1 MSAEDTQAL
10 STTYDEFAAWE
21 DEPSQQ
27 QYKKMKEIR
36 FCGKLSTRALEEDI
50 PEGNLF
56 LFDPNVPQG
65 EDPILTDLG
74 QEVKVIFIRDTKR
87 LEVYEEFNGKNMYT
101 VTSSEFRD
109 NDDLIFLY
117 DRTVTDGNAEI
128 VALLP
133 YINFTDEAKCIK
145 HLKNTRY
152 GKRLRTRYLAY
163 CLWYPEEGD
172 PEIVQI
178 GFTATDNTGCVR
190 DEFKPRG
197 FNDYAPDSFLGLKS
211 AANKIVSNKLFVHKV
226 RVFSKPAY
234 KVTVKG
240 EEKDSK
246 DRIKGFEIVDQIGDE
261 EKGLVQ
267 EALKF
272 VRDYLSA
279 KYQAKSLKAYADT
292 LDKDEI
298 ITLDD
303 AYIPLMIKNPDMLM
317 GYTPMIGAHEL
328 QQLKEAEDI
337 PVLELP
343 ASSRDRDD
351 NSLPFDTDEKSKP
364 QAVSVDKAEAGKAV
378 PRPRPKT
385 KDELMAEKKAEREA
399 IEADEDGTIAA
410 AAQAAS
416 DLHEKTKAEQAEKI
430 KEVNEVFGTSE

>member
-1 MSAEDTQAL
+1 MSTEDTQAL
-10 STTYDEFAAWE
+10 ATTYDEFDEWE
-21 DEPSQQ
+21 EEPSQQ

-50 PEGNLF
+50 PEGNFF

-163 CLWYPEEGD
+163 CLWFPAEGD
-172 PEIVQI
+172 PEIVQM

-197 FNDYAPDSFLGLKS
+197 FNDFAPDSFLGLKS
-211 AANKIVSNKLFVHKV
+211 AANKIVSNKLFVQKV

-246 DRIKGFEIVDQIGDE
+246 DRIKGFEIIDQIGDE
-261 EKGLVQ
+261 EKSLVQ

-279 KYQAKSLKAYADT
+279 KYAAKSLKAYADT
-292 LDKDEI
+292 IEKDEI
-298 ITLDD
+298 ITLDERH
-303 AYIPLMIKNPDMLM
+303 IPLMIGNPGMLM
-317 GYTPMIGAHEL
+317 GYDRIPAIESAEIP
-328 QQLKEAEDI
+328 QLDI
-337 PVLELP
+337 PV
-343 ASSRDRDD
+343 SSRDRENDQD
-351 NSLPFDTDEKSKP
+351 ALPFDTEDDAPKKVDAEK
-364 QAVSVDKAEAGKAV
+364 ATAAKAAPK
-378 PRPRPKT
+378 PRPKT
-385 KDELMAEKKAEREA
+385 KDEVLAEKKAEREA
-399 IEADEDGTIAA
+399 IEADEDGSIAA
-410 AAQAAS
+410 TVEAS
-416 DLHEKTKAEQAEKI
+416 HDLHEKTKAEQAEKL
-430 KEVNEVFGTSE
+430 KEVDEVFGTGE